1 MRRPRGTTDMG
12 REPESVEEEIR
23 MQLVLFS
30 EWLELQG
37 FMKEYTADS
46 ELTHNDFAVMFLG
59 GVAG

>member
-1 MRRPRGTTDMG
+1 MG
-12 REPESVEEEIR
+12 REPESVQEEIH